1 MRTVLHVLPHPGGG
15 GEAYV
20 DLLSRMDGYRFER
33 VYLAETARP
42 VDAIRSLP
50 RAGAR
55 VFRRADLV
63 HVHGEVAGAICLP
76 VLAVRRSLLT
86 LHGLHLLRRSSGAK
100 RRLALASLRL
110 VLAAATTTICVS
122 QAERDELVTLLGSAV
137 DERLEVILNGIDPEG
152 PVTAEERATAR
163 DELALPDGVVAAAWV
178 GRLDAVKD
186 PLTAARAAIQVAEAG
201 LPFALLLAGDG
212 PLGGELEQLAS
223 AGPAG
228 AVRVLG
234 YRDDVRVLLAAA
246 DIFVLSSQREGL
258 PFSLL
263 EAMSMGLPSVVSE
276 VAGTVEAMGDAGLA
290 VPCSDV
296 DALASALI
304 DLVGDEANRLTL
316 GSLARERVDERF
328 RADEMIERT
337 RQLYDDVRAA
347 RA

>member
-20 DLLSRMDGYRFER
+20 DLLARMDGYRFER
-33 VYLAETARP
+33 VYLAATARP

-55 VFRRADLV
+55 LVRRADLV

-86 LHGLHLLRRSSGAK
+86 LHGLHLFRRSSGAK
-100 RRLALASLRL
+100 RRLALANLRL
-110 VLAAATTTICVS
+110 VLAAATRTICVS
-122 QAERDELVTLLGSAV
+122 QAERDELVTLLGSEV
-137 DERLEVILNGIDPEG
+137 DVGLEVILNGVDPEG
-152 PVTAEERATAR
+152 PVTAEERAVAR
-163 DELALPDGVVAAAWV
+163 VALALPDGVVAGAWV

-186 PLTAARAAIQVAEAG
+186 PLTAARAAIQLAEAG

-212 PLGGELEQLAS
+212 PLEGELEQLAS
-223 AGPAG
+223 AAPAG

-263 EAMSMGLPSVVSE
+263 EAMSMGLPSVISD

-296 DALASALI
+296 DALASALT
-304 DLVGDEANRLTL
+304 DLVSDEAKRLAL
-316 GSLARERVDERF
+316 GSLARARVDERF
-328 RADEMIERT
+328 RADDMVEHT
-337 RQLYDDVRAA
+337 RRLYDQVAAGRA
-347 RA
+347 